1 VSNPLIDLEIASGE
15 DHRPRNDRGDKIME
29 KIKINDIGLAY
40 ARRGTGTPLVLL
52 HGFPLD
58 HHLWDDVSSLLEDTF
73 DLILPDLRGFGEST
87 TVEAPYTMDNYAS
100 DIAGLL
106 DQLAIQKAAV
116 AGHSMG
122 GYVALAFARL
132 YPERVSGLA
141 LVSSQVLADPP
152 DRKEGRYKSAADVA
166 EKGIGGVV
174 DAMTSKFTADP
185 RLQAVARAMMEKQ
198 QPAAYIG
205 ALKAMAERI
214 DSTSLLS
221 TFKFPVVIVHGE
233 ADALIPIDRAREIKA
248 AVPQSHYVELKGTGH
263 VPMLEAPKETAEAL
277 KHLA

>member
-1 VSNPLIDLEIASGE
+1 MN
-15 DHRPRNDRGDKIME
+15 ME
-29 KIKINDIGLAY
+29 KININNIELAY
-40 ARRGTGTPLVLL
+40 DRRGKGTPLVLL

-58 HHLWDDVSSLLEDTF
+58 HHLWDDVSSLLEGKF
-73 DLILPDLRGFGEST
+73 ELILPDLRGFGEST
-87 TVEAPYTMDNYAS
+87 TVNAPYGMDDYAS

-106 DQLAIQKAAV
+106 DQLGIKKAVV

-122 GYVALAFARL
+122 GYAALAFARL

-141 LVSSQVLADPP
+141 LISSQVLADPP

-174 DAMTSKFTADP
+174 EAMTSKFTSDVS
-185 RLQAVARAMMEKQ
+185 LQAVAREIMEKQ
-198 QPAAYIG
+198 KPDAYIG
-205 ALKAMAERI
+205 TLKAMAERI

-233 ADALIPIDRAREIKA
+233 ADALIPVARAREVKA
-248 AVPQSHYVELKGTGH
+248 ALPDSYYVELKDTGH
-263 VPMLEAPKETAEAL
+263 VPMLEAAHETAEAL
-277 KHLA
+277 LRLA